1 MQRATEV
8 LVVGAGMAGLCAAL
22 AAAQAGSRVE
32 LLSNGVG
39 SLAISGGS
47 VDLLGAVGGDPV
59 DLPWAA
65 MAMLPPEHPYR
76 LLGRERVAEALAALQ
91 ACTARQGLPL
101 HNATLDGEPCNTWLP
116 TVMGTLRP
124 SYLVPAALDPEALAG
139 AHRVVVASVEGLRD
153 CQPALVIRQLR
164 EQPRWRG
171 RDFVP
176 VKLASPESGSG
187 ERSLNA
193 LDLAR
198 MLDRPEGR
206 NWLVQALLPHVGRA
220 DLLLLPPVLGSRAD
234 ASIWRHVSEALH
246 CPLVEMASIPP
257 GVGGLRLRDALLRE
271 LGGYEFG
278 MVENTEILRAESD
291 AGHCRALVAGN
302 VDGESRYEARAFV
315 LATGGILSGGLQ
327 LDPGRARESV
337 LGIDIPVPAEVEA
350 LSEADIF
357 GPHRFSRLGVT
368 VNGRMQPV
376 QPQDAA
382 GRPLWDNVFFA
393 GRTVGGYDFALEKSG
408 HGVACATGWQAGLC
422 AARLAQEAGKT
433 AGSVMSGVRI

>member
-1 MQRATEV
+1 M
-8 LVVGAGMAGLCAAL
+8 
-22 AAAQAGSRVE
+22 
-32 LLSNGVG
+32 
-39 SLAISGGS
+39 
-47 VDLLGAVGGDPV
+47 P
-59 DLPWAA
+59 
-65 MAMLPPEHPYR
+65 
-76 LLGRERVAEALAALQ
+76 
-91 ACTARQGLPL
+91 
-101 HNATLDGEPCNTWLP
+101 
-116 TVMGTLRP
+116 
-124 SYLVPAALDPEALAG
+124 

-291 AGHCRALVAGN
+291 AGHCRALVASN
-302 VDGESRYEARAFV
+302 VDGESR
-315 LATGGILSGGLQ
+315 
-327 LDPGRARESV
+327 
-337 LGIDIPVPAEVEA
+337 
-350 LSEADIF
+350 
-357 GPHRFSRLGVT
+357 
-368 VNGRMQPV
+368 
-376 QPQDAA
+376 
-382 GRPLWDNVFFA
+382 
-393 GRTVGGYDFALEKSG
+393 
-408 HGVACATGWQAGLC
+408 
-422 AARLAQEAGKT
+422 
-433 AGSVMSGVRI
+433 